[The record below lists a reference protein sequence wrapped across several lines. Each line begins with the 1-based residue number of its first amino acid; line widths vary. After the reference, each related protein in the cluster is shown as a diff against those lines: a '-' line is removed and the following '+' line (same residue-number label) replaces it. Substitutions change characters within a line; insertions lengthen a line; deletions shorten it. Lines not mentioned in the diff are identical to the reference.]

1 MILKGNQRGYGQE
14 LAVHLLNVEDNEHA
28 VIHELRGFVSD
39 DLAGAFKE
47 AEAVSL
53 GTKCQQYLFSFS
65 LNPPQTAK
73 VSVEEFEAAIAD
85 IERRLGL
92 TGQPRAIVFHEKKGR
107 RHAHCVWSRI
117 DAAKMRAINLS
128 HYKYRLRD
136 ISRELYRSHDWE
148 MPDGLRD
155 PKDRDP
161 QNYSAEEAGQ
171 AKRAKRDPKELKRL
185 FKGCWAASD
194 SRSAFASALWEHGLC
209 LAQGDRR
216 GFVAVG
222 ADGEVYSVSR
232 WCGVKAKDVRA
243 RFGDPSELPTVEEAV
258 ALLNGIAPERPTDE
272 QAESSFEAFEAKRGE
287 LVVRQREERHALE
300 GLQAVR
306 RIAELQSRQ
315 KSLPTGL
322 KAIWARMSG
331 QYQRI
336 VEALAEDAAACDRR
350 DAFERQTLIDR
361 HLSERRALERTA
373 QSSDLS
379 RKLSELFETALKP
392 DPRQKLVLPPEQ
404 VGFTRD
410 QLIQKPDLI
419 LGHLSHKRARF
430 SELDI
435 KRALAEFIDDPLVLR
450 PTIDKALASK
460 DLVRIEGA
468 SDFTTRD
475 YHSAEQTLFHL
486 SAKMSGSLG
495 ARVAHRHIERAIS
508 TQDFEMQRRF
518 GGSLSDEQK
527 QALHHILGDKR
538 LSCVV
543 GLAGSG
549 KSTMLATAKD
559 AWERQGIKVHGAA
572 LAGKAADELAKSSGI
587 EGRTLASLEA
597 SWKNG
602 YEPIKPGEVL
612 VVDEA
617 GMIGTRQLMRVT
629 KKLQEIGASLV
640 LLGDPGQ
647 LQPIEAGTPFRKLV
661 ETHGAMRLTEIHR
674 QRQEWQRQA
683 SRDLA
688 DGRIREAVNAYDV
701 NGCVTSGSTRNGALA
716 ALVEN
721 YLTDVE
727 LNGSAISRLAFAHRR
742 KDVYALNQA
751 IRAGLRHGD
760 PEPETLFTTE
770 TGPRAFAVGERIV
783 FTRNDKSIGVK
794 NGMLGTVC
802 EVGERQ
808 LSVELDND
816 DGKSRRVSFD
826 PCRYSAFDH
835 GYAVTIHKSQ
845 GATVE
850 ESYVLASRTLDKP
863 LTYVALTRHRQDMK
877 LFVSEKDK
885 PAWMEVAQHY
895 NLGSRRRQRQPS
907 R

>member
-47 AEAVSL
+47 VEAVSL
-53 GTKCQQYLFSFS
+53 GTKCQQYLFSLS
-65 LNPPQTAK
+65 LNPPQSAK
-73 VSVEEFEAAIAD
+73 VSVEEFEVAIAD
-85 IERRLGL
+85 IESRLGL
-92 TGQPRAIVFHEKKGR
+92 TGQPRAIVFHEKEGR

-136 ISRELYRSHDWE
+136 ISRELYRSHDWD

-161 QNYSAEEAGQ
+161 QSYSAEEAGQ

-185 FKGCWAASD
+185 FKDCWAASD
-194 SRSAFASALWEHGLC
+194 SRSAFASAIWEHGLC

-216 GFVAVG
+216 GFVAVD
-222 ADGEVYSVSR
+222 ADSEVYSVSR
-232 WCGVKAKDVRA
+232 WCGVKAKNVRA
-243 RFGDPSELPTVEEAV
+243 RFSDPSELPTVKEAI
-258 ALLNGIAPERPTDE
+258 ALLNGIASE
-272 QAESSFEAFEAKRGE
+272 QASDDEAKSSFEAFEAKRAE
-287 LVVRQREERHALE
+287 LVTRQREERQALDR
-300 GLQAVR
+300 LQTKR

-315 KSLPTGL
+315 KRLPTRL

-331 QYQRI
+331 QYQTI
-336 VEALAEDAAACDRR
+336 VEGLAEEAASCDQR
-350 DAFERQTLIDR
+350 DALERHKLIDR

-373 QSSDLS
+373 QTPDLS
-379 RKLSELFETALKP
+379 RKLSELFESTLKP
-392 DPRQKLVLPPEQ
+392 DARQQLVLPSEQ

-410 QLIQKPDLI
+410 QLIKRPDLI
-419 LGHLSHKRARF
+419 LDHLSHKQARF

-435 KRALAEFIDDPLVLR
+435 KRSLAEFIDDPLVLR
-450 PTIDKALASK
+450 PAIDKALVSK
-460 DLVRIEGA
+460 ELLRIEGA
-468 SDFTTRD
+468 TDFTTRD
-475 YHSAEQTLFHL
+475 YHSAKQTLSHL
-486 SAKMSGSLG
+486 SSKMSGSLG

-527 QALHHILGDKR
+527 DALHHILGGKQ

-559 AWERQGIKVHGAA
+559 AWERQGVVVHGAA

-587 EGRTLASLEA
+587 ESRTLASLEA
-597 SWKNG
+597 NWKNG
-602 YEPIKPGEVL
+602 YEPIKSGEVL

-629 KKLQEIGASLV
+629 KKLHEIGASLV
-640 LLGDPGQ
+640 LIGDPGQ

-661 ETHGAMRLTEIHR
+661 DTHGAMRLTQIHR
-674 QRQEWQRQA
+674 QRQDWQHQA

-688 DGRIREAVNAYDV
+688 DGRIQDAINAYDA
-701 NGCVTSGSTRNGALA
+701 NGCVTSQASRDGALA
-716 ALVEN
+716 TLVEN
-721 YLTDVE
+721 YLTDIE
-727 LNGSAISRLAFAHRR
+727 LNGPDVSRLAFAHRR

-751 IRAGLRHGD
+751 IRAGLRHGN
-760 PEPETLFTTE
+760 PEPDTLFIT
-770 TGPRAFAVGERIV
+770 
-783 FTRNDKSIGVK
+783 
-794 NGMLGTVC
+794 
-802 EVGERQ
+802 
-808 LSVELDND
+808 
-816 DGKSRRVSFD
+816 
-826 PCRYSAFDH
+826 
-835 GYAVTIHKSQ
+835 
-845 GATVE
+845 
-850 ESYVLASRTLDKP
+850 
-863 LTYVALTRHRQDMK
+863 
-877 LFVSEKDK
+877 
-885 PAWMEVAQHY
+885 
-895 NLGSRRRQRQPS
+895 
-907 R
+907 

>member
-14 LAVHLLNVEDNEHA
+14 LAIHLLNVEDNEHA

-53 GTKCQQYLFSFS
+53 GTKCQQYLFSLS
-65 LNPPQTAK
+65 LNPPQTAN

-85 IERRLGL
+85 IERSLDL
-92 TGQPRAIVFHEKKGR
+92 TGQPRAIVFHEKNGR

-171 AKRAKRDPKELKRL
+171 AKRAKRDPKKLKRL
-185 FKGCWAASD
+185 FRNCWTASD

-216 GFVAVG
+216 GFVAVD

-243 RFGDPSELPTVEEAV
+243 RFGDPSVLPTVEEAI
-258 ALLNGIAPERPTDE
+258 ALLNGIAPEKASDDE
-272 QAESSFEAFEAKRGE
+272 AKSSFEAFEAKRAE
-287 LVVRQREERHALE
+287 LVTRQREERQALDRLHE
-300 GLQAVR
+300 DR
-306 RIAELQSRQ
+306 RIAELRHRQ
-315 KSLPTGL
+315 ERLPTGL
-322 KAIWARMSG
+322 KAIWARLSG
-331 QYQRI
+331 QYQNT
-336 VEALAEDAAACDRR
+336 VEALAEEAVACDAR
-350 DAFERQTLIDR
+350 DAMEHQTLIDR
-361 HLSERRALERTA
+361 HLSERRVLERA
-373 QSSDLS
+373 AKAPDLS

-392 DPRQKLVLPPEQ
+392 DPRQRLVLPPEQ

-410 QLIQKPDLI
+410 QLIKRPDLI
-419 LGHLSHKRARF
+419 LDHLSHKQARF
-430 SELDI
+430 SKLDI

-450 PTIDKALASK
+450 PSIDTALASK
-460 DLVRIEGA
+460 NLVRIEGA

-475 YHSAEQTLFHL
+475 YRSAEQTLFGL
-486 SAKMSGSLG
+486 SSQMNNKSG
-495 ARVAHRHIERAIS
+495 AHVAHRHLKRSIRSQNA
-508 TQDFEMQRRF
+508 EMQRRF

-527 QALHHILGDKR
+527 VALHHILGGNR

-572 LAGKAADELAKSSGI
+572 LAGKAADELFKSSGI
-587 EGRTLASLEA
+587 ESRTLASLEA

-602 YEPIKPGEVL
+602 YQPIKSGEVL

-617 GMIGTRQLMRVT
+617 GMIGTRQLMRIT
-629 KKLQEIGASLV
+629 NKLHEIGASLV
-640 LLGDPGQ
+640 LIGDPGQ

-661 ETHGAMRLTEIHR
+661 ETRGGTRLTQIHR
-674 QRQEWQRQA
+674 QRHEWQRQA

-688 DGRIREAVNAYDV
+688 DGRIREAINAYDA
-701 NGCVTSGSTRNGALA
+701 NSCVTSQASRDGALA
-716 ALVEN
+716 TLVED
-721 YLTDVE
+721 YLADFAV
-727 LNGSAISRLAFAHRR
+727 NGSDISRLAFAHRR

-751 IRAGLRHGD
+751 IRAGLRHCT
-760 PEPETLFTTE
+760 PEPETLLITE
-770 TGPRAFAVGERIV
+770 TGPRAFAVSERIV
-783 FTRNDKSIGVK
+783 FTRNDKNIGVK

-808 LSVELDND
+808 LTVDLDSDN
-816 DGKSRRVSFD
+816 GKIRRVSFD
-826 PCRYSAFDH
+826 PLRYNAFDH

-850 ESYVLASRTLDKP
+850 NSYVLASRTLSHS
-863 LTYVALTRHRQDMK
+863 LIYVALTRHRLAMK
-877 LFVSEKDK
+877 LFVRKDDK
-885 PAWMEVAQHY
+885 PKWMNTVRHH
-895 NLGSRRRQRQPS
+895 GFGGTWHQRQPT